1 METLQGVHHFYL
13 GIVMTLI
20 GFFML
25 WAPRSWAAVLGIMI
39 CLLGIWIMADDFWQ
53 HAMERFV
60 KPGYESPL
68 KLAYGACVRQ
78 CPWIEHITHCAD
90 VIFRKK

>member
-1 METLQGVHHFYL
+1 MESLQGVHHFYL
-13 GIVMTLI
+13 GLFLALI

-25 WAPRSWAAVLGIMI
+25 WAPRSWVAVLGITL
-39 CLLGIWIMADDFWQ
+39 CLLGIWVMADDLWQ

-68 KLAYGACVRQ
+68 KVVYCACARK
-78 CPWIEHITHCAD
+78 CPWIGYITRYAD
-90 VIFRKK
+90 MIFGK